1 MPRRRTGAWAARVG
15 RPSVRG
21 VGRPAL
27 LLDIGGVVLR
37 SGHEVMAD
45 LERQRPELA
54 GWTARRGTLGPAPD
68 PSWDRLLAGELT
80 ERAYWAER
88 AAELGPLVGRSGE
101 TTALMELLYPDV
113 AADSLFRPE
122 AMAVMRDARVA
133 GVPVAALTNDLAAF
147 HGEQDLSGHPVW
159 SRFDVVIDG
168 SVTGVLKPDPRAYAA
183 ALEAL
188 DRSADDV
195 VFLDDI
201 PVNQAGGRA
210 AGLHVVPVDLA
221 RPGLA
226 FATARELLG
235 LAREAA

>member
-1 MPRRRTGAWAARVG
+1 MPRRGTDAWSG
-15 RPSVRG
+15 RGVPPTVRG

-45 LERQRPELA
+45 LERDRPELA
-54 GWTARRGTLGPAPD
+54 GWTARRGALGPAPD
-68 PSWDRLLAGELT
+68 PSWDRLLAGDMT

-113 AADSLFRPE
+113 SADALFRSD
-122 AMAVMRDARVA
+122 AIALMRDAHAA
-133 GVPVAALTNDLAAF
+133 GVTVAALTNDLAAF
-147 HGEQDLSGHPVW
+147 HGEQDLARHPVW
-159 SRFDVVIDG
+159 SRFDVVVDG

-188 DRSADDV
+188 GRAADDV

-210 AGLHVVPVDLA
+210 AGLRVVPVDLT
-221 RPGLA
+221 RPGSA
-226 FATARELLG
+226 FARARDLLG